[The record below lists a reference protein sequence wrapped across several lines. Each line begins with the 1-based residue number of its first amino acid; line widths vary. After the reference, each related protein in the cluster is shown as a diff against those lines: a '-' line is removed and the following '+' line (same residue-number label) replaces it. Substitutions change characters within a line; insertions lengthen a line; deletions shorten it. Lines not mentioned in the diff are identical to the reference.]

1 MTTSFVIKPESNE
14 SPFDRQERLSWWKQ
28 DVLRQARIL
37 IIGAGALGNEA
48 LKNLALLGAGRLMV
62 VDFDTISASNLSRTL
77 LFRPEDVGRPKA
89 ELAAQRTRD
98 LILEPTARIQSLNA
112 DLVWDIGLGLFRR
125 MDVILGCV
133 DNDEARLAINRAARS
148 VGTPWIN
155 AGIYELAGSVTVFS
169 GTDHSCFECN
179 ITSDQVAD
187 AQSRYDSCE
196 QVKKRY
202 LEAERLPT
210 VQVTSALIS
219 ALQVQEAVK
228 LLHQERVECGVR
240 LAYNGFTHGFHRIQL
255 PENPDCLAHGHLST
269 IVESPA
275 RAKTTTLGDFL
286 DWLET
291 EFGSGIHIDLGRR
304 FIEGIRCRSCH
315 QWIELNRPA
324 HRVFDDEMYCPD
336 CRLGAK
342 HQATPVLTTPTEAS
356 TYLKAAT
363 RISRHHLGDSPLP
376 SPTLDLTLWDLG
388 IPQLHILSVTDA
400 QGRVHSVEL
409 TGDITELLADWDL

>member
-148 VGTPWIN
+148 VGMPWIN

-179 ITSDQVAD
+179 ITSD
-187 AQSRYDSCE
+187 
-196 QVKKRY
+196 
-202 LEAERLPT
+202 
-210 VQVTSALIS
+210 
-219 ALQVQEAVK
+219 
-228 LLHQERVECGVR
+228 
-240 LAYNGFTHGFHRIQL
+240 
-255 PENPDCLAHGHLST
+255 
-269 IVESPA
+269 
-275 RAKTTTLGDFL
+275 
-286 DWLET
+286 
-291 EFGSGIHIDLGRR
+291 
-304 FIEGIRCRSCH
+304 
-315 QWIELNRPA
+315 
-324 HRVFDDEMYCPD
+324 
-336 CRLGAK
+336 
-342 HQATPVLTTPTEAS
+342 
-356 TYLKAAT
+356 
-363 RISRHHLGDSPLP
+363 
-376 SPTLDLTLWDLG
+376 
-388 IPQLHILSVTDA
+388 
-400 QGRVHSVEL
+400 
-409 TGDITELLADWDL
+409 

>member
-1 MTTSFVIKPESNE
+1 MTSSFVIRPESNE

-48 LKNLALLGAGRLMV
+48 LKNLALLGAGRLLV

-89 ELAAQRTRD
+89 ELAAQRARE
-98 LILEPTARIQSLNA
+98 LMLEPTARIQSLDA

-169 GTDHSCFECN
+169 GTENSCFECN

-228 LLHQERVECGVR
+228 LLHQETIECGVR
-240 LAYNGFTHGFHRIQL
+240 LAYNGLTHGFHRIRL
-255 PENPDCLAHGHLST
+255 PENPDCLAHGTLSR

-275 RAKTTTLGDFL
+275 EAKTTSLGAFL
-286 DWLET
+286 DWLEQA
-291 EFGSGIHIDLGRR
+291 FGTGVQIDLGRR

-315 QWIELNRPA
+315 TWIELNRPA
-324 HRVFDDEMYCPD
+324 HRVFDDEVYCPR
-336 CRLGAK
+336 CRLGDENREKVTFSA
-342 HQATPVLTTPTEAS
+342 ATDSS
-356 TYLKAAT
+356 TYVKAAT
-363 RISRHHLGDSPLP
+363 RISRHHLGDSLMA
-376 SPTLDLTLWDLG
+376 SPMLDCTLWDLG

-400 QGRVHSVEL
+400 GGQVHSVEL
-409 TGDITELLADWDL
+409 TGDTEKLLGDWNQ